1 LGGLRAVARG
11 LISLAKNDEKKSLG
25 KPPLQGGAR
34 MTTEVA
40 VLNKFGVALAADSA
54 VTVETYVNSKTQRK
68 VHNTANKLFTLSKF
82 EPVGI
87 MLYNSVTLGGVPWET
102 WIKVY
107 RKKLFKNKF
116 NHLEN
121 YADDF
126 FGWLNGGAAFDE
138 NQTKLIVG
146 SNLIDAFVRV
156 ARDKKSKSTFTAALD
171 KEIAALK
178 KLDDVVGFDDAF
190 RATVVNHYR
199 DTINECEKICFKSS
213 YLNGQRRKILDFVG
227 LLLTKQQRLDNY
239 SGIVIAGY
247 GENEM
252 TPSLRE
258 YVTDIVVCGRVRY
271 WLKEN
276 KTISAMNASEVV
288 PLADD
293 EVIRTLIEGI
303 SPTFEDTILGS
314 AINLI
319 VSLPEKILAPI
330 TQLTAPLKQ
339 QYATDARKSLPQH
352 FRDFYSKMVD
362 HRSKNYTTPIKQA
375 IASLSLSD
383 LGAVAET
390 FLSASQILKRVNPDL
405 ETVGGPVDVAV
416 ISKGDGFVWVK
427 RKHYFEERINPSF
440 RQRYL
445 DQ

>member
-1 LGGLRAVARG
+1 
-11 LISLAKNDEKKSLG
+11 
-25 KPPLQGGAR
+25 

-54 VTVETYVNSKTQRK
+54 VTVETYVNDKAQRK

-107 RKKLFKNKF
+107 RKRLFKTRF
-116 NHLEN
+116 DRLEQ

-126 FGWLNGGAAFDE
+126 FNWLNSGAQFDE
-138 NQTKLIVG
+138 RQTRRIVG
-146 SNLIDAFVRV
+146 SNLIDAFVSL
-156 ARDKKSKSTFTAALD
+156 ARDVKTKTAFVAALN
-171 KEIAALK
+171 KEIASLT
-178 KLDDVVGFDDAF
+178 KLDDVPGFDDSF
-190 RATVVNHYR
+190 RAQVLNVYKS
-199 DTINECEKICFKSS
+199 TINSCAKVCFKAS
-213 YLNGQRRKILDFVG
+213 YIAGQRKQINDLVG
-227 LLLTKQQRLDNY
+227 LLLTKQRRLDNY

-247 GENEM
+247 GESE
-252 TPSLRE
+252 TLPSLRE
-258 YVTDIVVCGRVRY
+258 YVVDIVICGRVRY
-271 WLKEN
+271 WLN
-276 KTISAMNASEVV
+276 DVKTVDADNASEVV

-303 SPTFEDTILGS
+303 SPSFENTILTS

-319 VSLPEKILAPI
+319 VSLPQKILDPVSE
-330 TQLTAPLKQ
+330 LTPNQKQ
-339 QYATDARKSLPQH
+339 KYTSDARKALPQH
-352 FRDFYSKMVD
+352 FRDFYAKMTE
-362 HRSKNYTTPIKQA
+362 HRSKNYTDPIKQA

-383 LGAVAET
+383 LSAVAET
-390 FLSASQILKRVNPDL
+390 FLGASQIQKRVNPDL

-445 DQ
+445 EQ

>member
-252 TPSLRE
+252 TPSLLE

-319 VSLPEKILAPI
+319 VSLPEKITFSGFLFEDGRSSQQKLHHSHKTSDCQFV
-330 TQLTAPLKQ
+330 TQ
-339 QYATDARKSLPQH
+339 R
-352 FRDFYSKMVD
+352 
-362 HRSKNYTTPIKQA
+362 
-375 IASLSLSD
+375 
-383 LGAVAET
+383 LGRGGGDV
-390 FLSASQILKRVNPDL
+390 LKRVADIKAGQPRFRDSWGSCGRGCDFQGRWFRVGQT
-405 ETVGGPVDVAV
+405 ETLLRRA
-416 ISKGDGFVWVK
+416 
-427 RKHYFEERINPSF
+427 N
-440 RQRYL
+440 
-445 DQ
+445 

>member
-1 LGGLRAVARG
+1 
-11 LISLAKNDEKKSLG
+11 
-25 KPPLQGGAR
+25 

-54 VTVETYVNSKTQRK
+54 VTVETYVNSRTQRK

-102 WIKVY
+102 WIKLY
-107 RKKLFKNKF
+107 RKRLYKSKF
-116 NHLEN
+116 DRLES

-126 FGWLNGGAAFDE
+126 FNWLNTSASFEDE
-138 NQTKLIVG
+138 QIQRIVG
-146 SNLIDAFVRV
+146 SNVIDAFVRLTKNV
-156 ARDKKSKSTFTAALD
+156 KTKSAFVTALD
-171 KEIAALK
+171 KAIASLQK
-178 KLDDVVGFDDAF
+178 EKDVPGFDDAM
-190 RATVVNHYR
+190 RANALATYR
-199 DTINECEKICFKSS
+199 NTINECANLCFKAS
-213 YLNGQRRKILDFVG
+213 YIAGQRRKISDYVG
-227 LLLTKQQRLDNY
+227 LLLTKQRRLDNY

-247 GENEM
+247 GDADVL
-252 TPSLRE
+252 PALRE
-258 YVTDIVVCGRVRY
+258 YVVDIIVCGKVRY
-271 WLKEN
+271 WLHETKD
-276 KTISAMNASEVV
+276 INAANGSEVV

-303 SPTFEDTILGS
+303 SPSFESTILSS

-319 VSLPEKILAPI
+319 VSLPQKILEPVAE
-330 TQLTAPLKQ
+330 LTPSQKQ
-339 QYATDARKSLPQH
+339 KYTSDARKALPQH
-352 FRDFYSKMVD
+352 FRDFYAKMTE
-362 HRSKNYTTPIKQA
+362 HRSKNYTSPIKQA

-383 LGAVAET
+383 LSAVAET
-390 FLSASQILKRVNPDL
+390 FLGASQIQKRVNPDL

-445 DQ
+445 EQ